1 MYKITIRKKDGSV
14 IEDTERMGLKFIIT
28 KLFSLLYDNKF
39 SDDNFATLTIEK
51 IGDK

>member
-1 MYKITIRKKDGSV
+1 MYKITIKKKDGML
-14 IEDTERMGLKFIIT
+14 IEKTERIGLKFIIT

-39 SDDNFATLTIEK
+39 NDDNLEILTIEK